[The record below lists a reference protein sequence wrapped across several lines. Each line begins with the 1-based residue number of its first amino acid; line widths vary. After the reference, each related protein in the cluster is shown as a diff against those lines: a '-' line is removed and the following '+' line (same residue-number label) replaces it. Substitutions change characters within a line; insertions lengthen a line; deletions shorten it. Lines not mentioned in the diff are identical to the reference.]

1 MWVFSE
7 SSLYLWILHLLFWEN
22 WSGTI
27 WSLPRRG
34 AQDNHKIFTKRFK
47 FQGSKVPVCE
57 HGKCTNTSRCL
68 ISSPQGAHFT
78 PDLSVCE
85 HLRKSHINTWHFSLV
100 PGNGAIHYE
109 HVQEGISGVGVR
121 REGGGNGE
129 VRRGRRGV
137 QVKTDN
143 TQRTK
148 LLTCRVWTTSA
159 HSPRDANLRLSG
171 QVLQRIVPSCVM
183 ARHSQWQE
191 TVGCRAVPLASFTS
205 AKVTDHIWNWCHVH
219 GFLKGLRIGESQGEG
234 RIHRWG
240 TQPPETHTGQFRT
253 ARARQPVCVYFQLKV
268 FSFVN
273 HHLFLLRKATQSN
286 RLQDTICVHFD
297 SSSCHKTP
305 SCTVIIQNAK
315 NKVLLVTRVKM
326 KLTAQRNTKQKE
338 ISVGIQRDAWQYYP
352 PKNVAKSLS

>member
-183 ARHSQWQE
+183 ARHSQCFKLIHHDFYKE
-191 TVGCRAVPLASFTS
+191 II
-205 AKVTDHIWNWCHVH
+205 AKY
-219 GFLKGLRIGESQGEG
+219 LGLS
-234 RIHRWG
+234 
-240 TQPPETHTGQFRT
+240 
-253 ARARQPVCVYFQLKV
+253 LM
-268 FSFVN
+268 
-273 HHLFLLRKATQSN
+273 
-286 RLQDTICVHFD
+286 VHFEILF
-297 SSSCHKTP
+297 P
-305 SCTVIIQNAK
+305 
-315 NKVLLVTRVKM
+315 LLS
-326 KLTAQRNTKQKE
+326 LHF
-338 ISVGIQRDAWQYYP
+338 YP
-352 PKNVAKSLS
+352 PLCKNFYVMCCNTNILGNRGL